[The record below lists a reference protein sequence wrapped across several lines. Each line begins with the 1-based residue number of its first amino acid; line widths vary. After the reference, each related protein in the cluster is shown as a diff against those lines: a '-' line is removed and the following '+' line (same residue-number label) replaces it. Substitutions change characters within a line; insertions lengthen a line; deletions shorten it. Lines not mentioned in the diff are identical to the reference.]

1 MAAPVEIKVKTSAVA
16 SAITTAALAFGS
28 TALAGGAPLPVW
40 VGDAVG
46 TVVIGLVTFAAGWL
60 ARHTPRNIADVEVD
74 TTPPVIPPPAGP
86 TTQS

>member
-1 MAAPVEIKVKTSAVA
+1 MAAPVEIKVKVA
-16 SAITTAALAFGS
+16 TAAATI
-28 TALAGGAPLPVW
+28 TAAVLAGVADVLPSGAVPGWLAAPVLAI
-40 VGDAVG
+40 VTGG
-46 TVVIGLVTFAAGWL
+46 VTFAFSWL